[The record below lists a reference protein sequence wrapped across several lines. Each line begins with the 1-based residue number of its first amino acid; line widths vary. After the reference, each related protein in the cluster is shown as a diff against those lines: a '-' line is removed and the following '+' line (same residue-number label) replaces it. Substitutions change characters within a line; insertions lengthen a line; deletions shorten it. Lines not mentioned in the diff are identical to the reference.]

1 MAPGKKLC
9 GCEMT
14 ALRAE
19 IDRRARRA
27 RPGGAARV
35 LGRAGGGRLAG
46 LPTATLV
53 GRLRDQ
59 QRAIYGTDDRKDLY
73 QVTRPDLR
81 RVADSVAA
89 LVAASDLHR
98 TATGRYRL
106 STTLYRED
114 YDLCA
119 REPFADQPLG
129 CSCTGFLVAPDVI
142 ATAGHCVRSTRG
154 LKKIRFVF
162 GFRMLDARRA
172 RTEFAA
178 DDVYEG
184 AELLARA
191 EEDAGAD
198 WALVRLTRPVRGR
211 APLRVRSSGKIADRR
226 AVFVVGHPNG
236 LPAKLAAGAQ
246 VRDNRRR
253 AFFLAN
259 LDTYGGNSGS
269 PVLDARTRR
278 VEGILVRGEDDF
290 VKDGDCYVSLVCPN
304 AGCQGEAV
312 TRSTVWANRVTRRRP
327 RRG

>member
-1 MAPGKKLC
+1 M
-9 GCEMT
+9 
-14 ALRAE
+14 
-19 IDRRARRA
+19 
-27 RPGGAARV
+27 AARV
-35 LGRAGGGRLAG
+35 LGRAGGGPLAG
-46 LPTATLV
+46 LPTTTLV
-53 GRLRDQ
+53 KTLRDR

-73 QVTRPDLR
+73 QVTQPHLR

-98 TATGRYRL
+98 TASGRYRL
-106 STTLYRED
+106 STTPYRDD
-114 YDLCA
+114 YDLCDS
-119 REPFADQPLG
+119 EPFVDQPLG
-129 CSCTGFLVAPDVI
+129 CFCSGFLVAPDVI
-142 ATAGHCVRSTRG
+142 ATAGHCVRSTKG
-154 LKKIRFVF
+154 LKKVRFVF

-172 RTEFAA
+172 RTEFGAN
-178 DDVYEG
+178 DVYEG
-184 AELLARA
+184 AELLARE

-211 APLRVRSSGKIADRR
+211 APLPVRSSGKIADRR
-226 AVFVVGHPNG
+226 SIFVVGHPNG

-269 PVLDARTRR
+269 PVLDTRTRT

-290 VKDGDCYVSLVCPN
+290 VKNGDCHVSLVCPN

-312 TRSTVWANRVTRRRP
+312 TRSPVWAGNIP
-327 RRG
+327 